1 MLRIGEFSRLSRT
14 SVKTLRYYEAI
25 ALFRPAHVA
34 PDSGYRYYSADQV
47 AELGQILHLKTLGF
61 SLRQIRDAITG
72 DADRLRTMLLERRRE
87 LIRHVRDE
95 QVRLAGLDGW
105 LDRLARGR
113 QASTHTV
120 TLKRVS
126 SQPVASIRTSI
137 GRYADAVELFEELGH
152 YAKKDRAAAGPPA
165 AIWHTCGGLGRPI
178 DCEAYVPVR
187 KRLAGSRRIR
197 VYELPATILA
207 SVVHRGDSMACAGA
221 YATARSWIASHRFEV
236 SGPKRELYWRGG
248 LDEDR
253 ASDITEIQFPIAIRR
268 GTRLERER

>member
-1 MLRIGEFSRLSRT
+1 MLRIGEFSRLSQT

-34 PDSGYRYYSADQV
+34 PDTGYRYYSADQV

-61 SLRQIRDAITG
+61 SLRHIRDVITG
-72 DADRLRTMLLERRRE
+72 DSDRLRAMLLERRQE

-105 LDRLARGR
+105 LDRLRRGDE
-113 QASTHTV
+113 ASSHTV

-126 SQPVASIRTSI
+126 SQPIASIRKSI
-137 GRYADAVELFEELGH
+137 ARYSDAVDLFEELGH
-152 YAKKDRAAAGPPA
+152 YAKKDRAAVGPPA

-187 KRLAGSRRIR
+187 RRRAGSGRIS

-207 SVVHRGDSMACAGA
+207 SVVHRGDSIACAGA
-221 YATARSWIASHRFEV
+221 YATARSWIASQSFEP

-253 ASDITEIQFPIAIRR
+253 ASDITEIQFPIAIRA
-268 GTRLERER
+268 GETIGV